1 MNETFD
7 IEETA
12 ETAANEVEAL
22 SPSLSSKNQR
32 GSEDANMLFDSSVIA
47 KHNGE
52 TDFLLDELVPD
63 LLAAGGDEV
72 ESSAANNTANT
83 SALSS
88 VSLPP
93 HLHQSPPSASLQV
106 HHQDF
111 KVVFIRTSNRL
122 IETINL

>member
-22 SPSLSSKNQR
+22 SPKNQR
-32 GSEDANMLFDSSVIA
+32 GSSEDANMLFDSSVIA

-72 ESSAANNTANT
+72 ESTAANNTANT

-93 HLHQSPPSASLQV
+93 HLQQSPPPSASLQV

-111 KVVFIRTSNRL
+111 KVAFRTYNRV
-122 IETINL
+122 IETISL

>member
-22 SPSLSSKNQR
+22 SPKNQR

-72 ESSAANNTANT
+72 ESSVANNTANT

-93 HLHQSPPSASLQV
+93 HFHQSPPSASLQV
-106 HHQDF
+106 HHQDL
-111 KVVFIRTSNRL
+111 KVVIRTSNSVN
-122 IETINL
+122 ETISL

>member
-7 IEETA
+7 IEET
-12 ETAANEVEAL
+12 ERDEVEAL
-22 SPSLSSKNQR
+22 SPKNQR
-32 GSEDANMLFDSSVIA
+32 GSSEDANMLFDSSVIA

-72 ESSAANNTANT
+72 ESTAANNTANT

-93 HLHQSPPSASLQV
+93 HLQQSPPPSASFQV

-111 KVVFIRTSNRL
+111 KVVLGLIFALFKIFVSN
-122 IETINL
+122 